1 MYKKDIWKVFYMDEA
16 YSGIYDLKAILSRR
30 GQASF
35 RKQLHDLTMRIHR
48 AHYVGTVEELTLRK
62 VIFEETIDNRP
73 IQFEVVYRYL
83 SPEIID
89 KLLSEHTIID
99 LSGCYVD
106 TLAISKGITSITAD
120 MLFVFGKAEF
130 QNLTIERRFS
140 FSGAFFREDTYFAN
154 IKLVKDGCFK
164 WSHFNHSVHFHNIE
178 CPNTLN
184 LTEAYIADG
193 DMKRCHV
200 SGMALFTGSRF
211 SSSFYFRYNKID
223 GKTDFSKASFSGI
236 ATFKNSNL
244 GKQCSFSES
253 HFSEDVDY
261 SSISPI
267 TELQFNDA
275 WFESSVFFK
284 DIVFKGGV
292 FFNNASAELLQFS
305 HCYFKEDSSLTFFSV
320 NHLYF
325 ENCSFYCNLI
335 LSINRESTPTA
346 LLFYKVSN
354 YGGIYI
360 DWKKDRVHESIKRGV
375 KVFFLQ
381 NKQLDPCDDI
391 EVAELTMLERN
402 FRLLSQSAN
411 EDLALV
417 ARKRAEAL
425 NTIFPKKHIQ
435 KAIDWSS
442 EYGTNPEKCL
452 ICSLLVIALFG
463 IIYFLLGKCSVSAF
477 SQELNF
483 WDCLCYSASA
493 FITSSYGNISAL
505 SPLSSSITI
514 LEGFLGVFT
523 AAYFTTIVARK
534 ILR

>member
-16 YSGIYDLKAILSRR
+16 YTGIYDLKAILSRR

-48 AHYVGTVEELTLRK
+48 AQYVGTVEELTLRK

-140 FSGAFFREDTYFAN
+140 FSGAFFREDTYFTN

-200 SGMALFTGSRF
+200 SGMALFAGSRF

-223 GKTDFSKASFSGI
+223 GKTDFSKASFSGK

-267 TELQFNDA
+267 TEL
-275 WFESSVFFK
+275 
-284 DIVFKGGV
+284 
-292 FFNNASAELLQFS
+292 
-305 HCYFKEDSSLTFFSV
+305 
-320 NHLYF
+320 
-325 ENCSFYCNLI
+325 
-335 LSINRESTPTA
+335 
-346 LLFYKVSN
+346 
-354 YGGIYI
+354 
-360 DWKKDRVHESIKRGV
+360 
-375 KVFFLQ
+375 
-381 NKQLDPCDDI
+381 
-391 EVAELTMLERN
+391 
-402 FRLLSQSAN
+402 
-411 EDLALV
+411 
-417 ARKRAEAL
+417 
-425 NTIFPKKHIQ
+425 
-435 KAIDWSS
+435 
-442 EYGTNPEKCL
+442 
-452 ICSLLVIALFG
+452 
-463 IIYFLLGKCSVSAF
+463 
-477 SQELNF
+477 
-483 WDCLCYSASA
+483 
-493 FITSSYGNISAL
+493 
-505 SPLSSSITI
+505 
-514 LEGFLGVFT
+514 
-523 AAYFTTIVARK
+523 
-534 ILR
+534 